1 MPEGVGGEFLCLAGM
16 LPRWDGVWGG
26 DLGWLGMN
34 SWRAGIGFGLFGGRY
49 RMCRGMRGVIAG
61 RI

>member
-1 MPEGVGGEFLCLAGM
+1 MPRRDAATLGWRV
-16 LPRWDGVWGG
+16 GG